1 MVILFL
7 DKYSIRRYLIRGKTP
22 AAAAALYTRRE
33 EIRSHQTAQKLR
45 HLCWSKL
52 WLYVLNTHAPIH
64 AAPLNIYCCDV
75 LGKYTTLSY
84 YIHSIP
90 DTPNSSKSAL
100 SRRAASIVY
109 RVEASLLTQQQQQQ
123 LERNFE
129 WAKFY
134 PILFSSAGSP
144 CLCRLVSYS
153 DGHGG
158 SNSMSSGAK
167 SRTPDLHT
175 DETRSHRVRILHIN
189 SLFR

>member
-109 RVEASLLTQQQQQQ
+109 RVEATNTAAAAAARTKLWMSKVLSYTFLVCWLSL
-123 LERNFE
+123 
-129 WAKFY
+129 
-134 PILFSSAGSP
+134 S
-144 CLCRLVSYS
+144 V
-153 DGHGG
+153 
-158 SNSMSSGAK
+158 
-167 SRTPDLHT
+167 
-175 DETRSHRVRILHIN
+175 
-189 SLFR
+189 